1 MKKYTVHINVM
12 RTLDVV
18 VEAEDEDEAL
28 GLVREADENGE
39 YDNQYWE
46 YADTNYDVWE
56 EK

>member
-28 GLVREADENGE
+28 DLVKEADENGE
-39 YDNQYWE
+39 YDDHYWE

>member
-28 GLVREADENGE
+28 DLVKEADKNGE
-39 YDNQYWE
+39 YDDQYWE